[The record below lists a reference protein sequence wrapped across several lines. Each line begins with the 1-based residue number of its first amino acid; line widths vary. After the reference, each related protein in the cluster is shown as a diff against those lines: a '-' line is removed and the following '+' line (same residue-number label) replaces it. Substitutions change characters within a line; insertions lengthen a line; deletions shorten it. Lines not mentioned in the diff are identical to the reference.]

1 MCVFYR
7 RFSGYLNHKFDD
19 IYSMKIDSDIL
30 GMASATYDCR
40 ETVGPVWLQN
50 KLDTFY
56 HMLSGE
62 QWVDYLKK
70 LLDQGESVWIYGTS
84 TLAAICKRSLEQAG
98 LQVKGFVVSDGYS
111 KMDIFENCVVKYISE
126 TKGKQ

>member
-1 MCVFYR
+1 MSVYRYMTQGSFMKSIRDNLDKYVDYIVKMCVFYR

-40 ETVGPVWLQN
+40 ETVYPVWLQN

-56 HMLSGE
+56 HMLSGNN
-62 QWVDYLKK
+62 
-70 LLDQGESVWIYGTS
+70 GWI
-84 TLAAICKRSLEQAG
+84 I
-98 LQVKGFVVSDGYS
+98 
-111 KMDIFENCVVKYISE
+111 
-126 TKGKQ
+126 